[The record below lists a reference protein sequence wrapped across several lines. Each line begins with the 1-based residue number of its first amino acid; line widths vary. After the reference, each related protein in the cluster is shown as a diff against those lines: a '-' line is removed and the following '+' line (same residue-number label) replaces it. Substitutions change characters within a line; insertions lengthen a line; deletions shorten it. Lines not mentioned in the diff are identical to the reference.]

1 MFELENSLFK
11 VGELICLADGEW
23 EDYHEYNHA
32 IVLKDFDGKK
42 KPENILTRRLSG
54 NIRSEAVI
62 SLIGSKKR
70 D

>member
-32 IVLKDFDGKK
+32 IVLKDFDGKEEARK
-42 KPENILTRRLSG
+42 YLDERQSG